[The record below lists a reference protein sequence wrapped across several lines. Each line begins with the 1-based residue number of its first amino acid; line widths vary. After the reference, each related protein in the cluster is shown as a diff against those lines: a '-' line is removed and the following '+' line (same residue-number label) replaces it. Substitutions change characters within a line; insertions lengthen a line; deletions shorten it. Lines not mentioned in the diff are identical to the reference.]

1 MRAVWE
7 EVKDALKSEL
17 PKNTF
22 SLWINPIAFLEKKED
37 TLVLGCPNRFSRDW
51 VTENYMDMICNIFS
65 KVYDHE
71 IGLEFKTA
79 PPETKYPDPHYGD
92 TDQLPLPNIPNHR
105 KRGNLCLNKDFTF
118 DRFIV
123 GRSNEFAYSAS
134 NELAYG
140 EPCHYHTLLMLAST
154 GLGKSHL
161 SHAIG
166 HAILEQTPESRVYYI
181 TAEDFT
187 NQMISSLK
195 HGHIEEFKNKYRRSC
210 DVLLLE
216 EIHFL
221 SGKEKIQVELG
232 YTLDALENDNKRI
245 LYTSSLPPK
254 DIPKLS
260 KELSSRLTSGLVT
273 TISTPDYDTRVKILT
288 RKAQEHSISPSEEI
302 IHFLASRLTLDIR
315 QMESALKC
323 LKAKSELLKMNIDLD
338 LAKDVVNCLVSE
350 EDSVSSEEI
359 IKLVSKYYKIDPAM
373 LRSKSRKKIFT
384 YPRNI
389 YVYLCR
395 QHTSETLENI
405 ASGIDRSHSTALYA
419 SEVVAHKI
427 KTDSQMRRQ
436 VTFLSQKI
444 ENMKK

>member
-1 MRAVWE
+1 MKTIWE

-22 SLWINPIAFLEKKED
+22 SLWINPIGFLEKKED

-51 VTENYMDMICNIFS
+51 VTENYMDMIRTTFS
-65 KVYDHE
+65 KVCDHKLD
-71 IGLEFKTA
+71 LEFKIV
-79 PPETKYPDPHYGD
+79 PPQAQYFDPDD
-92 TDQLPLPNIPNHR
+92 RDSDQLSLPNIPNVRNKGH
-105 KRGNLCLNKDFTF
+105 LCLNKDFTF

-140 EPCHYHTLLMLAST
+140 QPCHYHTLLMLATT

-161 SHAIG
+161 THAIG
-166 HAILEQTPESRVYYI
+166 HAILEQHPESRVYYI

-195 HGHIEEFKNKYRRSC
+195 NGHIEDFKNKYRRSC

-232 YTLDALENDNKRI
+232 YTLDALENDNKKI

-260 KELSSRLTSGLVT
+260 TKLSSRLTSGLVT

-288 RKAQEHSISPSEEI
+288 RKAQEHNISPREEI

-323 LKAKSELLKMNIDLD
+323 LKAKSELLNMDIDLD
-338 LAKDVVNCLVSE
+338 LAKEVVSCLVTD
-350 EDSVSSEEI
+350 EDSVRSEDI
-359 IKLVSKYYKIDPAM
+359 IKLVSKYYKVDPAM
-373 LRSKSRKKIFT
+373 LKSKSRKKIFT

-395 QHTSETLENI
+395 QHTKETLENI
-405 ASGIDRSHSTALYA
+405 ARTINRNHTTALYA
-419 SEVVAHKI
+419 SEVIARNI

-436 VTFLSQKI
+436 INFLSEQI